1 MLGTIPRGPMHHPF
15 SYGVLSLLRGG
26 GSTVRADTLEGW
38 RTMGFRKEAFFRVIA
53 DYNQQVRS
61 GKMAMPFGP
70 PPGGDQD
77 NTCTGAEQ
85 GIRSG
90 SIT

>member
-1 MLGTIPRGPMHHPF
+1 
-15 SYGVLSLLRGG
+15 
-26 GSTVRADTLEGW
+26 
-38 RTMGFRKEAFFRVIA
+38 MGFRKEAFFRVIA

-85 GIRSG
+85 GIRSV